1 MDNFTFYSP
10 TEFVFGKDTEL
21 EVGNLLKKYG
31 AKKVLL
37 HYGSGSIIKNGLLA
51 KIEDSIKAQNISYVK
66 LGGAQPNPIDTLV
79 YEGIDLCKKENVDFI
94 LAIGGGSAIDS
105 AKAIAVGACSDIDFW
120 DFFKHQIV
128 IKSALKVA
136 TVLTIPAAGSEGSP
150 NAVITKTDGLLK
162 RGIRSPLLRPVFS
175 ILNPALTS
183 TLPQVQTAYGISD
196 MMAHVMERYF
206 SNTQNVQISDHLAEA
221 VLLTVIDQAPIVF
234 NDPTNYDA
242 SANIMW
248 AGTIAHNG
256 TCGVGRVEDWSSHI
270 LEHQLSALYDCP
282 HGAGL
287 SVIFPAW
294 MRYVVDENVDQFV
307 KFATRVWG
315 IKEISDKKETA
326 LMGIK
331 ALEDF
336 YISLNL
342 PISFDQLGAKES
354 DINKLL
360 DLLSKNV
367 GSTFG
372 NFKKLN
378 LDDARKIYKLACR

>member
-120 DFFKHQIV
+120 DFFKNQIV

-175 ILNPALTS
+175 ILNPALTF